1 MRIFK
6 RKDAVVVLAIGGALI
21 AGPVGAFQRTDLV
34 CLFETECYDAA
45 DCAATERRITVEPAE
60 APRGAVLTDG
70 AETIP
75 ALVIESD
82 GTLAFLGDANGA
94 LRLLTGIEGEMARM
108 SIHNAAGDLMLNYTG
123 ICEGAD

>member
-1 MRIFK
+1 MGTFRS
-6 RKDAVVVLAIGGALI
+6 KDALVVLTIGGALI
-21 AGPVGAFQRTDLV
+21 AGPVGAFQGTNLV

-45 DCAATERRITVEPAE
+45 NCSATERRVTVEPAE
-60 APRGAVLTDG
+60 TPRGAVLTDG

-94 LRLLTGIEGEMARM
+94 LRLLTGIEGETARM
-108 SIHNAAGDLMLNYTG
+108 SVHNAAGDLMLNYTG
-123 ICEGAD
+123 ICEEAE

>member
-1 MRIFK
+1 MPIFRNK
-6 RKDAVVVLAIGGALI
+6 HARAALIGGALL
-21 AGPVGAFQRTDLV
+21 AGPAAAFQGANLV

-45 DCAATERRITVEPAE
+45 DCAATERRITVTPGETS
-60 APRGAVLTDG
+60 RGAILTDG
-70 AETIP
+70 DEAIP

-94 LRLLTGIEGEMARM
+94 LRLLTGIEGETARM
-108 SIHNAAGDLMLNYTG
+108 SVHNAAGDLMLNYTG